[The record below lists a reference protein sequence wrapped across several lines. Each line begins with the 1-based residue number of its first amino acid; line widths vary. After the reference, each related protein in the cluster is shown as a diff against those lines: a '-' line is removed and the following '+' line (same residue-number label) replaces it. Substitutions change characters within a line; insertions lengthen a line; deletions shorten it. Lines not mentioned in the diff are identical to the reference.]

1 MSGKYH
7 AHLKAVTSTASAG
20 WKLLAITA
28 LIVGIASRPMEAQAP
43 LIPPSVMDVSAEAP
57 GMLVSQ
63 TEESQAIGR
72 AIQGESALMAGVSP
86 WAEPIPPAL
95 FYSSQSSWQ
104 RGALIGAGVGAAA
117 GLVGA
122 IILNQ
127 TVREALGGD
136 RDRGTP
142 VVIGATV
149 TGAAVGAAVGAGIG
163 WLAADR

>member
-7 AHLKAVTSTASAG
+7 AHLKAITSPASAG

-28 LIVGIASRPMEAQAP
+28 LVVGIASRPMEAQAP

-57 GMLVSQ
+57 GMLFSQ
-63 TEESQAIGR
+63 VEETQAIGR
-72 AIQGESALMAGVSP
+72 PTQGDSALMAGVSP
-86 WAEPIPPAL
+86 WTEPIPPAL

-127 TVREALGGD
+127 TVREAVGS
-136 RDRGTP
+136 DRGTP

-149 TGAAVGAAVGAGIG
+149 TGAALGAGVGAGIG